1 MRHLAKTFLFILVTF
16 QLSGQNAP
24 DFTISDSGGQSHTL
38 YEDYLDKGTTV
49 VIKFFFVQC
58 PPCNAIAPN
67 VQALYEDW
75 GEGQGDVEFFE
86 LSTMSGD
93 SNAEIIEYKNRHGI
107 TFPGA
112 GGEGNALAAI
122 APYRAGTF
130 GVFFGTPSFA
140 VISPDGSVVYN
151 TGGAGTAGRIANLD
165 AAIEATGAVGIAA
178 PEPSVY
184 NLSIFDA
191 FGNEDTETTIFLED
205 ANNSN
210 ISFPITG
217 NMLEIND
224 LASEY
229 PGIANPVFR
238 FRREGN
244 AIDRVSPL
252 DLLIMRKHILAI
264 APVTDP
270 AIIVAG
276 DTNEDGVINPLDMLT
291 MRKLLLNIITDFP
304 EGNYKFIPQEIPV
317 VINPGQTENIN
328 VTSVKM
334 GDLNG
339 I

>member
-1 MRHLAKTFLFILVTF
+1 MRHLTTIFLLFVIF

-24 DFTISDSGGQSHTL
+24 DFTITDSGGQSHTL

-122 APYRAGTF
+122 APYQAGTF
-130 GVFFGTPSFA
+130 GLFFGTPSFA
-140 VISPDGSVVYN
+140 VIAPDGSVVYN
-151 TGGAGTAGRIANLD
+151 TGGAGTAGRITNLN
-165 AAIEATGAVGIAA
+165 AAIEATGAVGLGA
-178 PEPSVY
+178 PEPSVF
-184 NLSIFDA
+184 NLSFTDP
-191 FGNEDTETTIFLED
+191 FGNADTESTIFLED
-205 ANNSN
+205 ANNTN
-210 ISFPITG
+210 VSFPITG
-217 NMLEIND
+217 NTLEIND

-229 PGIANPVFR
+229 PGINNPVLR

-244 AIDRVSPL
+244 AVERVTPL

-264 APVTDP
+264 APVIDP

-304 EGNYKFIPQEIPV
+304 EGNYKFLPAEVSLI
-317 VINPGQTENIN
+317 INPGQTENIN